1 MSTVSASWAQ
11 AMDPHEI
18 VDYTINLTNFIET
31 NEEIFS
37 YEVKAVREAVAL
49 GLIVSPAGY
58 PPILSGKEIQV
69 WFSVLQTQQDN
80 VIFNT
85 ETVVPIEVTIWTSSN
100 PRRKRQ
106 RTFGLK
112 LVQQ

>member
-31 NEEIFS
+31 NEEILS
-37 YEVKAVREAVAL
+37 YEVKPVREAVAL
-49 GLIVSPAGY
+49 GIIVSPVGY
-58 PPILSGKEIQV
+58 PSTLGAKEIHV
-69 WFSVLQTQQDN
+69 WFSVLETQQEN
-80 VIFNT
+80 TIFNT
-85 ETVVPIEVTIWTSSN
+85 ETIVPIEVTIWTSSS

-112 LVQQ
+112 MVQQ